1 MNTDKLRLHKDEAA
15 RWVTGGGWTR
25 PWSLDRDRAARW
37 VFGALLVIFFY
48 RYFTHSLVHQL
59 QQPVLS
65 QSDFDYTYWLYHFT
79 RFPDV
84 FVQHRT
90 GAFLFDG
97 VLLASTLYCW
107 ATRGGRRGI
116 VVLSA
121 LCWSLYGLTYN
132 SYSYHHNHAVIG
144 IMVLPYVF
152 LAKEESSFT
161 LAWDGMR
168 YFCLYIY
175 VDAFF
180 IKTFIGQNVAYF
192 PAGVEFIKTNQS
204 AFMLQHPG
212 SALRAV
218 YAFFLT
224 HPRLSYAGFVSMV
237 LLQGCMV
244 VGFFTRKWDQ
254 FLFFIPLVFHCI
266 TYFFIDVFFFEL
278 LILNL
283 TLLPAKKG
291 PDAHPVSRPEQE

>member
-1 MNTDKLRLHKDEAA
+1 MHSNKPMPDKDQAALH
-15 RWVTGGGWTR
+15 
-25 PWSLDRDRAARW
+25 RDRAARW
-37 VFGALLVIFFY
+37 VFGALITIFFY
-48 RYFTHSLVHQL
+48 RYFTHSLVFQL

-65 QSDFDYTYWLYHFT
+65 ESDFDYTYWVYHFT
-79 RFPDV
+79 RFPDL
-84 FVQHRT
+84 FVQHKA
-90 GAFLFDG
+90 GALFFDI
-97 VLLASTLYCW
+97 VLLASTLFCW
-107 ATRGGRRGI
+107 ATRGMKRGI
-116 VVLSA
+116 VFLCA

-144 IMVLPYVF
+144 FMVLPYVF
-152 LAKEESSFT
+152 LAKEETSFK

-180 IKTFIGQNVAYF
+180 FKTFVGQNIFYF

-204 AFMLQHPG
+204 ADILQHPG
-212 SALRAV
+212 SALRTV

-224 HPRLSYAGFVSMV
+224 HPRLSYAGFVGMV

-244 VGFFTRKWDQ
+244 VGFFTRKWDKV
-254 FLFFIPLVFHCI
+254 LFFIPIVFHCI
-266 TYFFIDVFFFEL
+266 TFFFIDVFFFEL

-291 PDAHPVSRPEQE
+291 GDPRPVRGPEQE